1 MWRANPTCCAKRRP
15 SYTDCR
21 EGRLRTRQRV
31 ELASAALLWPAL
43 CSTCTLAGFAL
54 YAILFRD
61 GLRHS
66 PGLIDSAAWIVV
78 FVPIIVVLCSLIF
91 GGVAV
96 AAGLLVRSVVRL
108 RTTTTSVSRTVLLAA
123 VTGSC
128 IAGVVIGFFALFR
141 QSWAVADAAYGYAA
155 VIGVVAAFASAVYA
169 RKLFDESANAP
180 KPDIL

>member
-1 MWRANPTCCAKRRP
+1 VRGDGELGSGLSWRA
-15 SYTDCR
+15 
-21 EGRLRTRQRV
+21 Q
-31 ELASAALLWPAL
+31 ALLWPAL

-108 RTTTTSVSRTVLLAA
+108 RTTTTSVSPTVLLAA

-169 RKLFDESANAP
+169 RKLFDESAKAP